1 MNTHNNTLPVL
12 ILKKVVHRKKVV
24 LAIIF
29 RFNHE
34 IKEQIKEIGGY
45 SFSRTLKAW
54 TIEYS
59 EENLSTLKAKLNKKV
74 VFEEDRN
81 LQQVVLKRYVKEKR
95 NLSEESKTVVRNYVK
110 YLKGNVIEL
119 KGFNHHKRV
128 TPFPKL
134 KKLNNDHKLFTVH

>member
-1 MNTHNNTLPVL
+1 MNAHTNTLPVL

-29 RFNHE
+29 RFNHA

-59 EENLSTLKAKLNKKV
+59 EENLSTLKARLDKKV
-74 VFEEDRN
+74 VFEEARN
-81 LQQVVLKRYVKEKR
+81 LQQVVLKRYVK
-95 NLSEESKTVVRNYVK
+95 
-110 YLKGNVIEL
+110 
-119 KGFNHHKRV
+119 
-128 TPFPKL
+128 
-134 KKLNNDHKLFTVH
+134 